1 MKKAILI
8 SILIISFGIAGYTF
22 YESWR
27 LQDPEYQ
34 RQQTIQRNGMLETPL
49 TGRQVVNL
57 DQFVTETKPHKQ
69 GTREIVPPTPI
80 AFTGTIK
87 REPEAIKTEYV
98 YTALTMM
105 EVAPLPQVNY
115 RMFVETEEGRI
126 LPVYVWD
133 NAVAAM
139 TASGVTG
146 EPVALTGFHVY
157 TYSKGPAIIVD
168 AVI

>member
-1 MKKAILI
+1 MKKAILTG
-8 SILIISFGIAGYTF
+8 ILVISFGIAGYTF
-22 YESWR
+22 YESYR

-49 TGRQVVNL
+49 TGRTVVNL
-57 DQFVTETKPHKQ
+57 DRFVTETKLRKE
-69 GTREIVPPTPI
+69 GTREIVAPTAI
-80 AFTGTIK
+80 AFKGTIK

-105 EVAPLPQVNY
+105 EVAPLPEVNH
-115 RMFVETEEGRI
+115 RMFVESEDGLI

-133 NAVAAM
+133 EAVAAL
-139 TASGVTG
+139 TESGVTG
-146 EPVALTGFHVY
+146 EPVALTGFHIY